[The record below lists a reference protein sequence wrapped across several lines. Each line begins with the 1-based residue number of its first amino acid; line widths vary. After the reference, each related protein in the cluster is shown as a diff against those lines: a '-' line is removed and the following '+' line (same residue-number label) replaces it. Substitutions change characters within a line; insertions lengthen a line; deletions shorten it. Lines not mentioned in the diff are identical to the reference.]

1 MNSDLTFKI
10 KCMFMFCGLITQMRD
25 EMMACRSK
33 TLKWIKKRVIQ
44 NLIGEVRRQQM
55 GDMYITPK
63 AENSK

>member
-1 MNSDLTFKI
+1 
-10 KCMFMFCGLITQMRD
+10 MFMFCGLITQMRD

-33 TLKWIKKRVIQ
+33 TLKWIKKQVIQ